1 MATSLL
7 STNNDILDQNI
18 YDVINN
24 LKKKHK
30 QANVESIHKEDIK
43 ITSCIRYCG
52 GKFWSVF

>member
-7 STNNDILDQNI
+7 STDNDILDQNI

-30 QANVESIHKEDIK
+30 RANVESIHKEDIK
-43 ITSCIRYCG
+43 IT
-52 GKFWSVF
+52 

>member
-7 STNNDILDQNI
+7 STDNDILDQNI

-30 QANVESIHKEDIK
+30 QANAESIHKEDIK
-43 ITSCIRYCG
+43 IT
-52 GKFWSVF
+52 